1 MSGELPAGWTSFT
14 LAHIGGVTGGKTP
27 SKANPEF
34 WSSPDVPWISPKDM
48 KKNLLESS
56 EDRISQIAVNE
67 AGMTLYPAGAVLI
80 VTRSGILQH
89 TLPVALAGVELT
101 VNQDVKVIRPIEG
114 IDPKFLFYLIKN
126 FGGKILSACV
136 KEGTTVQSIDSSKLE
151 AFQLP
156 LPPAI
161 EQSRIV
167 QKIDELLAQVDT
179 LKARIDAMPALLKR
193 FRQSVLAA
201 AVSGRLT
208 EEWRK
213 EQNLSCPKSKK
224 FEDLLKDK
232 NKLSYGVLK
241 PGDTASDGVPMVRVM
256 DIGEWGQIDQ
266 SNIYKISKPLADEF
280 KRTILEKDDILL
292 SVMATIGR
300 AAITPESLV
309 GGNVNRA
316 IAVIK
321 LGHEITSEFAFFQI
335 MSPQFQSAFVEKQ
348 LGSAQKRINLSDLRE
363 FIVPL
368 PEISEQHEVVRR
380 IQQLFAFADQL
391 EARVA
396 SATIYIDNLTQSIL
410 SKAFSGKLVPQDPCN
425 EPASELL
432 ARIQAQ
438 RSAAKA
444 KAIRGRINI

>member
-1 MSGELPAGWTSFT
+1 
-14 LAHIGGVTGGKTP
+14 
-27 SKANPEF
+27 
-34 WSSPDVPWISPKDM
+34 
-48 KKNLLESS
+48 
-56 EDRISQIAVNE
+56 
-67 AGMTLYPAGAVLI
+67 
-80 VTRSGILQH
+80 
-89 TLPVALAGVELT
+89 
-101 VNQDVKVIRPIEG
+101 
-114 IDPKFLFYLIKN
+114 
-126 FGGKILSACV
+126 
-136 KEGTTVQSIDSSKLE
+136 
-151 AFQLP
+151 
-156 LPPAI
+156 
-161 EQSRIV
+161 
-167 QKIDELLAQVDT
+167 
-179 LKARIDAMPALLKR
+179 
-193 FRQSVLAA
+193 
-201 AVSGRLT
+201 
-208 EEWRK
+208 
-213 EQNLSCPKSKK
+213 
-224 FEDLLKDK
+224 
-232 NKLSYGVLK
+232 
-241 PGDTASDGVPMVRVM
+241 
-256 DIGEWGQIDQ
+256 
-266 SNIYKISKPLADEF
+266 
-280 KRTILEKDDILL
+280 
-292 SVMATIGR
+292 MATIGR